1 MLYLYFNKLRDLNE
15 LQILISENIM
25 YMKCL

>member
-1 MLYLYFNKLRDLNE
+1 MLYLYFNKLRDLNG

-25 YMKCL
+25 YMNCL